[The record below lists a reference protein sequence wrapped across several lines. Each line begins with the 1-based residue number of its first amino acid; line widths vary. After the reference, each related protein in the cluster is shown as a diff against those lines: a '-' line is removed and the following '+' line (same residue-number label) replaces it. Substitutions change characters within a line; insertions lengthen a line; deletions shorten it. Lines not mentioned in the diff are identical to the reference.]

1 MGKYQTTD
9 ILFTTGE
16 KRNVDD
22 VVRMVKHDLKFHNN
36 DHALLLLHSIKNH
49 AFQTG
54 DKALLDDVFLLE
66 GKAGGYGPF
75 PSDIKDAGDI
85 WNMQT
90 DYIPQDNS
98 RETPSFIKLNPEK
111 MVKRKMAQFIHLTW
125 KAGWYV
131 TNENKKITLADVNK
145 AFTSLL
151 GDDFNAESG
160 NLSSL
165 YKGGNWEGLPEEL
178 DDMLFTIEAL
188 VNEIKKLAEKE
199 KTKRNP

>member
-22 VVRMVKHDLKFHNN
+22 VVRTIKHDLKYHNN
-36 DHALLLLHSIKNH
+36 DHALFLLHSIKNH

-54 DKALLDDVFLLE
+54 DKALLEDVFMLE
-66 GKAGGYGPF
+66 EEAGGYGPF
-75 PSDIKDAGDI
+75 PSEIKDAGDI
-85 WNMQT
+85 WNMPT
-90 DYIPQDNS
+90 DYIPQDNR
-98 RETPSFIKLNPEK
+98 REMPSLIKLNPEK
-111 MVKRKMAQFIHLTW
+111 KVKRKMAQFIHLTW

-131 TNENKKITLADVNK
+131 TNQNRVIPLTEVNK
-145 AFTSLL
+145 AYTSML

-178 DDMLFTIEAL
+178 DDMLFTIKTL
-188 VNEIKKLAEKE
+188 VDEIKQLAEKE
-199 KTKRNP
+199 ESKRNP